1 MKSLD
6 NLIRHLI
13 EEVALCGDHGATTL
27 DFVNFVDAYYGQES
41 GSSGE
46 LPTNGSEN
54 TPVDRKLLEKAWLWL
69 ERHPEIQ
76 VGADGRANKLSLS
89 EVERRNASLG
99 GYQQVAT
106 VDHAPSTAQQ
116 HPPVK
121 TPSVATSAGKGN
133 MTSKHT
139 TSPKGNKGASS
150 HPQGS
155 LRMYATTGRRWQAIA
170 GHAPDPIKI
179 PGLDFACL
187 SIIAAHRERGILQPD
202 LVRISGQDKRSVP
215 ERTRRLQEGGYISK
229 IPVLVNKAHTSKLTL
244 KRYVPSAVRN
254 NSAELASD
262 ADQTLQGLKNSVG
275 NIIDFQALQHKI
287 FDILREVKLI
297 TLNEL
302 KDRMGVT
309 GLPWPMRLLASHL
322 RRLEHIGC
330 IKQVRAHPQADSNA
344 PFLFRCVKYI
354 RDPQGKEWQ
363 PINFPSRNRSQPMTV
378 ENVEADV
385 LSDDEQDYQAEEARY
400 LAGVGGSRPL
410 KGLQEVE
417 RAIPQW
423 SGDDMLS
430 NLLYNLVHASGTQGL
445 STMELKNRSMGCFM
459 IRPTEN
465 YLSKLVEMWQ
475 MSQPL
480 HLRHLAIVRDTA
492 LTNGIPHYVHY
503 SFPNFKKLV
512 DEGRASWEAVMTVT
526 KEHKQFKHVAALE
539 AEPELDE
546 NGFPKLPDNL
556 FQGRHNDANLA
567 ECIKGADNS
576 PPSLSSWD
584 PRVVKLDDG
593 SWGIFRCHARS
604 LGLQSRSQVQHPR
617 SRERLKRSHAPIHD
631 VEPDEPGA
639 QARMPKQ
646 RKIDREPNL
655 IVKALGRGRKI
666 QAEGLPLGFDRLP
679 PAQRSKI
686 LHSQGAA
693 KQYKKSK
700 LVAEIEKQVSD
711 GADRYETIVAVI
723 ALAVKQY
730 RDDGQ
735 EPPWE
740 IMEWVRSDALA
751 PTLQALER
759 SKATSTLNTAVGNQA
774 GGFKRLLFKPSISAH
789 SRPLREIEMQTVS
802 DGLRSRIH
810 ILQSIPMEGTIQG
823 VSTAMLPHSDH
834 GQVIEELSGRKAD
847 GAKPNIH
854 TPSGYSKGKW
864 PRQKKA
870 KAPRKPK
877 SNISR
882 PKVQNSSS
890 QPTTIGG
897 IPDQYLPSVAA
908 HTWLVPSIVSV
919 AAELPTLKRKR
930 SVDEMAQI
938 KRPKRERKKVQLD
951 LDDGAYTKTSAS
963 RPRQPPVRTYQQ
975 QLDNISRS
983 APGLY
988 VGEEAKLLQAG
999 KLGAK
1004 RRSRLAVFRFS
1015 NNQVLSNL
1023 HLQANIVSS
1032 ARPNLGSDRSDFL
1045 REHEAATIGERI
1057 LSHMPAKLINDA
1069 DAAYY
1074 DAGDKRK
1081 RSMGDDARRE
1091 SVPLPPTPFMPQ
1103 KPAYSS
1109 SLDASTA
1116 VGLEENSNVQQELSP
1131 LDGITHVSYLEDNA
1145 RLPAGPEDRQKRLST
1160 GHDPSDTT
1168 TSSNVKASS
1177 SQPQVEQLSKEFTT
1191 ATLSAQRHP
1200 AITDITQSIGQIS
1213 TAGTSDTFEKQ
1224 RPLDTHTPL
1233 GDPMTAVA
1241 QSGLTFDRHDSSPLN
1256 HLASDN
1262 HTVETPTNL
1271 GVTTPHRGV
1280 TAPVK
1285 SSLYRVFENMQGAAT
1300 GSAVAGN
1307 DETAD
1312 RPSTT
1317 QQSQDANAASADESL
1332 PQVTVE
1338 DTPKAKGKIGIK
1350 RLNPH
1355 GGSVAAQRKQ
1365 IAMDIVEK
1373 CGGIFPGIR
1382 ELGMPYQ
1389 DGWIKAKQSG
1399 RVEKEVVQNA
1409 VKGLCDSGKL
1419 RMLTFSF
1426 KDRHGLVVNHKM
1438 ITKVEISP
1446 TDPKVLAMQKNII
1459 RTHPK
1464 PYEPEEVEI
1473 SDEVRETFW
1482 NPQGRMKNRTIA
1494 DLEVDQDRVHLQ
1506 QIPAHIER
1514 WDRREKNRQNRIAEK
1529 EREDLV
1535 AEAIM
1540 AHSGKLPESVKSLG
1554 ERYFGSLGGKRAEKR
1569 LLAIAKRNTFN
1580 EPQRKVDRLAGHN
1593 KGSAGRETS
1602 RIEAYVNLEEEVLKR
1617 LAELKQTK
1625 RQPKARQLDFSHVL
1639 TMKNFDKDLASQLR
1653 EEELRRERA
1662 EEAMA
1667 EISQDKVRTPRLPA
1681 YARPFRPLAI
1691 KPSPPTAKPG
1701 PSFVQTGPP
1710 VTKKSSNAGLHS
1722 REARQQMY
1730 TIMEPEHIFHPATGT
1745 YSVNFSRSRTLNQIV
1760 GKLHWVRAVDRS
1772 FHDHADDLMTFEMT
1786 TKGFDEARFQDW
1798 PFVHYTFPHSHTTAA
1813 HQSVKR
1819 TGLWYSKVGNSWGY
1833 RRVSEHQAAQHPGS
1847 ATLREGNSAL
1857 VDTSPLPLPQPSV
1870 TPAKRKQSRPLGQF
1884 KTRQLTTVDKLAL
1897 PGKTRALD
1905 TTPGDVATND
1915 LPPERGSRKREP
1927 VLDADIAQRI
1937 VTAVI
1942 VVRTLT
1948 GGVKRHIDWVLVAK
1962 AFEPGYDSKYVSN
1975 GWRRIRSPHKVQVQQ
1990 IEADFYALFLKAYAD
2005 GLVPP
2010 IDYDDLQNY
2019 DWAAL
2024 VDWTID
2030 HIDTPLD
2037 ATLDLPSQRMQL
2049 ENLFDLK
2056 TGEDSG
2062 LSTYFEFDTSSTIA
2076 KREAELH
2083 KKAWVQPLITE
2094 LQPVHNLKSEELE
2107 TAKTWIRANVVTKAE
2122 SYNPQFARDRLSRFD
2137 GKIIEQALK
2146 EMLGDRILMQENKGR
2161 LIPGRNYDLNEQYLK
2176 PLRKKIEASQF
2187 HKAPRF
2193 KRQIDTALAETG
2205 EMVIPEMADDAFIMA
2220 VQNMQAH
2227 RRVSLTAKN
2236 PPMNKWGLAEAGSY
2250 KTRLIDKKKLHF
2262 DVGMRPTE
2270 FYIEGNPLWPLPRPP
2285 SSSQSGSSAREK
2297 IPLWYDINGDVI
2309 PELWRLTV
2317 AAAMT
2322 VLAMRPG
2329 VSVRE
2334 VEQSVKPTLGLWEV
2348 DLLLDWIVQAGVA
2361 RKMGKGYV
2369 TEEWW
2374 WLCLDEGKAYE
2385 EDTEE
2390 GRGEVR
2396 DRQGDV
2402 RMGNT

>member
-6 NLIRHLI
+6 DLIRHLV

-41 GSSGE
+41 GSSGQ
-46 LPTNGSEN
+46 LPTNGSKN
-54 TPVDRKLLEKAWLWL
+54 TPVDRKLLEKVWLWL
-69 ERHPEIQ
+69 ARHPEIQ
-76 VGADGRANKLSLS
+76 VGADRRANKLSLS

-99 GYQQVAT
+99 AYQQVAT
-106 VDHAPSTAQQ
+106 VAHVPPTSQQ
-116 HPPVK
+116 PPPMNS
-121 TPSVATSAGKGN
+121 PSVATSAGKGN
-133 MTSKHT
+133 MTSKHK
-139 TSPKGNKGASS
+139 TSSRGNKAPSS
-150 HPQGS
+150 HPESS
-155 LRMYATTGRRWQAIA
+155 LRMYTTTGRRWQAIA

-187 SIIAAHRERGILQPD
+187 SIIAAHRERGVLQPD

-244 KRYVPSAVRN
+244 KRYVTSAVRN
-254 NSAELASD
+254 DAAELVSN
-262 ADQTLQGLKNSVG
+262 ADQTLQGLKNSMG
-275 NIIDFQALQHKI
+275 NVIDFQALQHKI

-354 RDPQGKEWQ
+354 RDPQGREWQ
-363 PINFPSRNRSQPMTV
+363 PINFPSRNRSRPITM
-378 ENVEADV
+378 ENTEPDV

-417 RAIPQW
+417 RAIPQD
-423 SGDDMLS
+423 S
-430 NLLYNLVHASGTQGL
+430 
-445 STMELKNRSMGCFM
+445 ELKNRSMGCFM
-459 IRPTEN
+459 TRPTEN

-503 SFPNFKKLV
+503 SFPNFTKLV

-526 KEHKQFKHVAALE
+526 KEHKQFKHVAAIE
-539 AEPELDE
+539 AKPELDE

-556 FQGRHNDANLA
+556 FQGRHNDASLA

-593 SWGIFRCHARS
+593 SLGIFRCHVQS
-604 LGLQSRSQVQHPR
+604 PGLQSRSQAQHPR
-617 SRERLKRSHAPIHD
+617 SRERLKRSSATIHD
-631 VEPDEPGA
+631 TEPDEPGV

-646 RKIDREPNL
+646 RKTNGEPNL
-655 IVKALGRGRKI
+655 IVKALGRGRTI
-666 QAEGLPLGFDRLP
+666 QAKGLPPGFDRLP
-679 PAQRSKI
+679 PAQKSKI

-693 KQYKKSK
+693 RQYKKSK
-700 LVAEIEKQVSD
+700 LVTEIEKRVSD
-711 GADRYETIVAVI
+711 GADRYETTVAVI
-723 ALAVKQY
+723 TLAAKQY

-751 PTLQALER
+751 PALLALER
-759 SKATSTLNTAVGNQA
+759 SKATSTLNTAVGNQVD
-774 GGFKRLLFKPSISAH
+774 GFKRLVFKPSVSAH
-789 SRPLREIEMQTVS
+789 SRPLRAVEMQTVN
-802 DGLRSRIH
+802 DVLRSRIQ
-810 ILQSIPMEGTIQG
+810 ILQSIPIEGTIQG
-823 VSTAMLPHSDH
+823 ISTAMLPHNDH
-834 GQVIEELSGRKAD
+834 GQVVEELSSTKTD
-847 GAKPNIH
+847 GANLNIH

-864 PRQKKA
+864 PRQKKTTA
-870 KAPRKPK
+870 ARKPK
-877 SNISR
+877 SNIAR
-882 PKVQNSSS
+882 PKLPNSSS
-890 QPTTIGG
+890 QQTTVSG
-897 IPDQYLPSVAA
+897 IADQYLPSVAA

-919 AAELPTLKRKR
+919 AAGLPTRKRKR
-930 SVDEMAQI
+930 SLDETLQT
-938 KRPKRERKKVQLD
+938 KRPRRERKKAQLE
-951 LDDGAYTKTSAS
+951 LDNDACTKPSTS
-963 RPRQPPVRTYQQ
+963 RPRQGPPARTYQQ
-975 QLDNISRS
+975 QLNNISRPAS
-983 APGLY
+983 GLY
-988 VGEEAKLLQAG
+988 VGKEVKLLQAG
-999 KLGAK
+999 KPGAK
-1004 RRSRLAVFRFS
+1004 RKSRLAVFRFP
-1015 NNQVLSNL
+1015 NNQLLST
-1023 HLQANIVSS
+1023 LQLQTNIANS
-1032 ARPNLGSDRSDFL
+1032 AEPNLGFDRSSFL
-1045 REHEAATIGERI
+1045 RDHEAATTGESI
-1057 LSHMPAKLINDA
+1057 LSHIPAKLINDTG
-1069 DAAYY
+1069 AAYY
-1074 DAGDKRK
+1074 GAGDKRK
-1081 RSMGDDARRE
+1081 RSLGDDARRE
-1091 SVPLPPTPFMPQ
+1091 SVPLPPTPFMLQ
-1103 KPAYSS
+1103 KPACSS
-1109 SLDASTA
+1109 SLDAWTA
-1116 VGLEENSNVQQELSP
+1116 VGLENSNVQQELSP
-1131 LDGITHVSYLEDNA
+1131 LDGITYVPHHEDNA
-1145 RLPAGPEDRQKRLST
+1145 HLPAGPEDRQQRFST
-1160 GHDPSDTT
+1160 GHPPSDATT
-1168 TSSNVKASS
+1168 PSGVKAGLL
-1177 SQPQVEQLSKEFTT
+1177 QPQAEQLSEDFTT

-1200 AITDITQSIGQIS
+1200 AITDSPHSKGQIS
-1213 TAGTSDTFEKQ
+1213 TPVTTATFEKQ
-1224 RPLDTHTPL
+1224 RSLGSHTPL
-1233 GDPMTAVA
+1233 GDPTTPIA
-1241 QSGLTFDRHDSSPLN
+1241 QSALTFDRHDPSSLN
-1256 HLASDN
+1256 HFTSDD
-1262 HTVETPTNL
+1262 HAAEDPTNL
-1271 GVTTPHRGV
+1271 GVSTPQRGDTTPV
-1280 TAPVK
+1280 E
-1285 SSLYRVFENMQGAAT
+1285 SSLYRVFENVQGAAT
-1300 GSAVAGN
+1300 GSANAGT
-1307 DETAD
+1307 DEIAEG
-1312 RPSTT
+1312 PSTT
-1317 QQSQDANAASADESL
+1317 QQSQDANTASAEESL
-1332 PQVTVE
+1332 PQVTIE
-1338 DTPKAKGKIGIK
+1338 DTPKLKGKTGIK

-1355 GGSVAAQRKQ
+1355 GGTVAAQRQ
-1365 IAMDIVEK
+1365 LIAMDIVEK

-1409 VKGLCDSGKL
+1409 VKALCDSGKL

-1446 TDPKVLAMQKNII
+1446 TDPKVLEMQKKIM
-1459 RTHPK
+1459 RMHPK
-1464 PYEPEEVEI
+1464 PYEPEEVKV

-1540 AHSGKLPESVKSLG
+1540 AHSGKLPEGVKSLG
-1554 ERYFGSLGGKRAEKR
+1554 ERFFGSLDGKRAEKR

-1580 EPQRKVDRLAGHN
+1580 GPQRKVDRLAGHN
-1593 KGSAGRETS
+1593 KGPAGRETS
-1602 RIEAYVNLEEEVLKR
+1602 RIEAHANLAEEVLKR
-1617 LAELKQTK
+1617 LAELKQTN
-1625 RQPKARQLDFSHVL
+1625 RQPKAKQLDFSHVL
-1639 TMKNFDKDLASQLR
+1639 TVTNFDKDLASQLR
-1653 EEELRRERA
+1653 EEDLRRERA
-1662 EEAMA
+1662 EKAMA
-1667 EISQDKVRTPRLPA
+1667 EISQDKVQTPRMPA

-1691 KPSPPTAKPG
+1691 KPSPPIVKPG
-1701 PSFVQTGPP
+1701 PSFVQTDPP
-1710 VTKKSSNAGLHS
+1710 VVKKGPNADLHS

-1760 GKLHWVRAVDRS
+1760 GKLHWLRTADRS
-1772 FHDHADDLMTFEMT
+1772 FHDHADDLMTFEMS
-1786 TKGFDEARFQDW
+1786 TKGIDEARFQDW

-1813 HQSVKR
+1813 HQSVKS
-1819 TGLWYSKVGNSWGY
+1819 TGLWYSKVDDSWGY
-1833 RRVSEHQAAQHPGS
+1833 RRVSEHQAAQYPGP
-1847 ATLREGNSAL
+1847 ATLHESNNTPADS
-1857 VDTSPLPLPQPSV
+1857 SPLPLPQLSV
-1870 TPAKRKQSRPLGQF
+1870 TPAKKRPSRPLGQF
-1884 KTRQLTTVDKLAL
+1884 KTRQLSTVDKLSL
-1897 PGKTRALD
+1897 PGKARALD
-1905 TTPGDVATND
+1905 TTPEDAAPND
-1915 LPPERGSRKREP
+1915 LPPGRGSRKREP
-1927 VLDADIAQRI
+1927 VLDADLARRIA
-1937 VTAVI
+1937 TAVV

-1948 GGVKRHIDWVLVAK
+1948 GGIKRHIDWVLVAK
-1962 AFEPGYDSKYVSN
+1962 AFEPRYDSDFVSN

-1990 IEADFYALFLKAYAD
+1990 IQADFHTLFLKAYAD

-2010 IDYDDLQNY
+2010 IDYDDLQSY
-2019 DWAAL
+2019 GWAAL

-2037 ATLDLPSQRMQL
+2037 ATLDLPSQRNQL
-2049 ENLFDLK
+2049 EDLFDLE
-2056 TGEDSG
+2056 TGEDTG
-2062 LSTYFEFDTSSTIA
+2062 LSTYFEFDTGSTIA
-2076 KREAELH
+2076 KREMELH
-2083 KKAWVQPLITE
+2083 KKAWVQPLTTK
-2094 LQPVHNLKSEELE
+2094 LKPAQDPKSEELE
-2107 TAKTWIRANVVTKAE
+2107 IAKTWIRANVVTKAE
-2122 SYNPQFARDRLSRFD
+2122 SYNPQFARDRLSCFD
-2137 GKIIEQALK
+2137 GKVIEQALK

-2161 LIPGRNYDLNEQYLK
+2161 LIPGRNYDLNEQHLK

-2193 KRQIDTALAETG
+2193 KRQIDKALAERG
-2205 EMVIPEMADDAFIMA
+2205 ELIIPEMADDAFIMA

-2236 PPMNKWGLAEAGSY
+2236 PPMNKWGLAEVGSY

-2270 FYIEGNPLWPLPRPP
+2270 SYIEGNPLWPLPRPP
-2285 SSSQSGSSAREK
+2285 SSSHSGSSAMEK
-2297 IPLWYDINGDVI
+2297 IPLWYDINGDLI

-2317 AAAMT
+2317 AATMT
-2322 VLAMRPG
+2322 VLAMRTG

-2334 VEQSVKPTLGLWEV
+2334 VEQSVRPTLGLWEV
-2348 DLLLDWIVQAGVA
+2348 DLLLEWMVQAGVV

-2374 WLCLDEGKAYE
+2374 WLCLDEGKACE
-2385 EDTEE
+2385 KDAEE

-2396 DRQGDV
+2396 DIQGDV
-2402 RMGNT
+2402 RTGSI